1 MGESYR
7 PMRKLKR
14 SGGQVAQRISASP
27 RAARRARVHRRD
39 PRKSSSDAAASASR
53 GVARVERPAKPAVC
67 RALRPAGMRGR
78 AAHPAPRAATQQ
90 APSPASARPRTYIDA
105 RRFLILQS
113 RYARCARFVRVAS
126 CLGPHPA
133 RREVSTAC
141 FASVVSSACQTVSA
155 GFVTASAPPW
165 AHRDVRD
172 EEAMTGASERR
183 TSELAPA
190 TREKRRLRRPLEDGV
205 VLRAVLHLRR
215 ASTRRQ
221 PPRDLGERPTAL
233 LVCAR

>member
-1 MGESYR
+1 MRLLTFPPVMGESYR

-67 RALRPAGMRGR
+67 GALRPAGMRGR

-126 CLGPHPA
+126 CLGPPSEA
-133 RREVSTAC
+133 RGEHRVLRERGELGVPN
-141 FASVVSSACQTVSA
+141 
-155 GFVTASAPPW
+155 GLGRLR
-165 AHRDVRD
+165 HRLGAAV
-172 EEAMTGASERR
+172 GAS
-183 TSELAPA
+183 
-190 TREKRRLRRPLEDGV
+190 
-205 VLRAVLHLRR
+205 
-215 ASTRRQ
+215 
-221 PPRDLGERPTAL
+221 
-233 LVCAR
+233 